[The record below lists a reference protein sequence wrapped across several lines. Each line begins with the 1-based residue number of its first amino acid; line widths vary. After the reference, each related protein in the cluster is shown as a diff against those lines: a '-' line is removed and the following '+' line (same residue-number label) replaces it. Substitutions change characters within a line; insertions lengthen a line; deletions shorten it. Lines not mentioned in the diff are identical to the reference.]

1 MIINFDKKDI
11 ENTKYVA
18 NEVAKIIKDGGVVIS
33 PTDTVYGILANVFN
47 ADAVFRIYKI
57 KGREKDK
64 PFLILLENEK
74 DLKLFSDMPI
84 PEIVKKNIP
93 GELTFIMPLAK
104 NLKYNFEFL
113 KSTVAI
119 RIPKDDYMRLI
130 LKETPPIVAPSANLS
145 GEGVIYDGDKI
156 VEIFKDKVDLIVN
169 AGLIEKKLPSTLY
182 DSINKKILRQGEVY
196 LKE

>member
-1 MIINFDKKDI
+1 MIINLDKKNI

-104 NLKYNFEFL
+104 NLKYNFDFL

-156 VEIFKDKVDLIVN
+156 AEIFKDKVDLIVN

>member
-1 MIINFDKKDI
+1 MIINLDKKDI

-104 NLKYNFEFL
+104 NLKYNFDFL

>member
-1 MIINFDKKDI
+1 MIINLDKKDI

-47 ADAVFRIYKI
+47 ADAVCRIYKI

-74 DLKLFSDMPI
+74 DLELFSDMQI

>member
-1 MIINFDKKDI
+1 MIINLDKKNI

-47 ADAVFRIYKI
+47 ADAVCRIYKI

-74 DLKLFSDMPI
+74 DLKLFSDIPI

-104 NLKYNFEFL
+104 NLKYNFDFL

-145 GEGVIYDGDKI
+145 GECVIYDGNKI

>member
-1 MIINFDKKDI
+1 MIINLDKKNI

-47 ADAVFRIYKI
+47 ADAVCRIYKI

-104 NLKYNFEFL
+104 NLKYNFDFL

-145 GEGVIYDGDKI
+145 GEGVIYDGNKI
-156 VEIFKDKVDLIVN
+156 VEIFKDEVDLIVN

>member
-1 MIINFDKKDI
+1 MIINLDKKDI

-74 DLKLFSDMPI
+74 DLELFSDMPI

>member
-1 MIINFDKKDI
+1 MIINLDKKNI

-47 ADAVFRIYKI
+47 ADAVCRIYKI

-104 NLKYNFEFL
+104 NLKYNFDFL

-119 RIPKDDYMRLI
+119 RLPKDDYMRLI

-145 GEGVIYDGDKI
+145 GEGVIYDGNKI
-156 VEIFKDKVDLIVN
+156 VEIFKDEVDLIVN

>member
-1 MIINFDKKDI
+1 MIINLDKKNI

-47 ADAVFRIYKI
+47 ADAVCRIYKI

-104 NLKYNFEFL
+104 NLKYNFDFL

-145 GEGVIYDGDKI
+145 GECVIYDGNKI

>member
-1 MIINFDKKDI
+1 MIISLNKNDI
-11 ENTKYVA
+11 ESVKYAA
-18 NEVAKIIKDGGVVIS
+18 NEVAKVIKDGGVVIS
-33 PTDTVYGILANVFN
+33 PTDTVYGMLASAFN
-47 ADAVFRIYKI
+47 PKAVQRIYEI

-64 PFLILLENEK
+64 PLLILLESEK

-93 GELTFIMPLAK
+93 GELTFIMPLSA

-113 KSTVAI
+113 KTTVAI
-119 RIPKDDYMRLI
+119 RIPKDNYMKLI
-130 LKETPPIVAPSANLS
+130 LKKTPPIVAPSANLS
-145 GEGVIYDGDKI
+145 GEGIIYEGDKI
-156 VEIFKDKVDLIVN
+156 VEIFKDKADLIIN

>member
-1 MIINFDKKDI
+1 MIINLDKKNI

-33 PTDTVYGILANVFN
+33 PTDTVYGILANAFN
-47 ADAVFRIYKI
+47 ADAVCRIYKI

-74 DLKLFSDMPI
+74 DFKLFSDIPI

-104 NLKYNFEFL
+104 NLKYNFDFL

-145 GEGVIYDGDKI
+145 GEGVIYDGNKI

>member
-1 MIINFDKKDI
+1 MIINLDKKDI

-47 ADAVFRIYKI
+47 ADAVCRIYKI

-74 DLKLFSDMPI
+74 DLELFSDMQI

-93 GELTFIMPLAK
+93 GELTFIMTLAK
-104 NLKYNFEFL
+104 NLKYNFDFL

>member
-1 MIINFDKKDI
+1 MIINLDKKNI

-47 ADAVFRIYKI
+47 ADAVCRIYKI

-74 DLKLFSDMPI
+74 DLKLFSDIPI

-104 NLKYNFEFL
+104 NLKYNFDFL

-145 GEGVIYDGDKI
+145 GEGVIYDGNKI

>member
-1 MIINFDKKDI
+1 MIINLDKKDI

-74 DLKLFSDMPI
+74 DLELFSDMQV

>member
-1 MIINFDKKDI
+1 MIINLDKKDI

-47 ADAVFRIYKI
+47 ADAVCRIYKI

-74 DLKLFSDMPI
+74 DLKLFSDMQV

>member
-1 MIINFDKKDI
+1 MIINLDKKDI

-74 DLKLFSDMPI
+74 DLELFSDMQI

>member
-1 MIINFDKKDI
+1 MIINLDKKNI

-47 ADAVFRIYKI
+47 ADAVCRIYKI

-104 NLKYNFEFL
+104 NLKYNFDFL

-145 GEGVIYDGDKI
+145 GEGVIYDGNKI
-156 VEIFKDKVDLIVN
+156 VEIFKYKVDLIVN

>member
-1 MIINFDKKDI
+1 MIINLDKKDI

-74 DLKLFSDMPI
+74 DLELFSDMQI

-104 NLKYNFEFL
+104 NLKYNFDFL
-113 KSTVAI
+113 KSTIAI

>member
-1 MIINFDKKDI
+1 MIINLDKKNI

-47 ADAVFRIYKI
+47 ADAVCRIYKI

-74 DLKLFSDMPI
+74 DLKLFSDIPI

-104 NLKYNFEFL
+104 NLKYNFDFL

-145 GEGVIYDGDKI
+145 GEGVIYDGNKI
-156 VEIFKDKVDLIVN
+156 VEIFKYKVDLIVN

>member
-1 MIINFDKKDI
+1 MIINLDKKDI

-33 PTDTVYGILANVFN
+33 PTDTVYGILANAFN

-74 DLKLFSDMPI
+74 DLELFSDMQV

>member
-104 NLKYNFEFL
+104 NLKYNFDFL

-196 LKE
+196 IKE

>member
-1 MIINFDKKDI
+1 MIINLDKKNI

-33 PTDTVYGILANVFN
+33 PTDTVYGILANAFN
-47 ADAVFRIYKI
+47 ADAVCRIYKI

-74 DLKLFSDMPI
+74 DLKLFSDIPI

-104 NLKYNFEFL
+104 NLKYNFDFL

-145 GEGVIYDGDKI
+145 GEGVIYDGNKI